1 MFLNTTFL
9 VQQWNLYVNFCLMM
23 EKINISGLLNQYENN
38 TMYVRGCFVTGD
50 ASNVNMI
57 KELNLVHDT
66 IEQGIVFL

>member
-1 MFLNTTFL
+1 
-9 VQQWNLYVNFCLMM
+9 MM